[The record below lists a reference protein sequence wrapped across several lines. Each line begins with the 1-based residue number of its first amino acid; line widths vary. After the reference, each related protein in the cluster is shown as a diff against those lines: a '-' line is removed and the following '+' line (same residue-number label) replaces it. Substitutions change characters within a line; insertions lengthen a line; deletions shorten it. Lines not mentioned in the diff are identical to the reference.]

1 MDSARDERSSSSS
14 LKEKLRAI
22 ETLEFS
28 SSSKLRSSLSLREN
42 DVCALVPKAWYDS
55 CLSYLREETT
65 VKPTPMDNSC
75 LVASESSSSSVDEE
89 EDDDAMEEKDEIQ
102 VFGALMPKLKP
113 NLKENVDYAVLR
125 EETAE
130 TLTRWFGM
138 VRNDAT
144 IVTAGEDD
152 EDAYRKKKSKT
163 EMTAHVLRRCVGE
176 SGGVVDNNDG
186 VASPRKFTRRGG
198 GLNAKR
204 AARCEVYRP
213 KVTLVYHER
222 SSDSNN
228 DSSVEQQQQQQ
239 GFLARLNPFTSS
251 SSAAAPSKEEKV
263 RKAIMYAS
271 ANDTIG
277 DMQAVAT
284 KAFLNKDDDES
295 NKKIIK
301 LFDFTGG
308 LKGEVDL
315 CDSFLEKKVSGDDA
329 NGAFSISDGQEV
341 LVEIVNDGEEE
352 DDLVDKQKID
362 EEIRNA
368 FQNHHSGVEEERGRQ
383 PMTTKTTIGTQT
395 FEKFDD
401 DDSDLYG
408 SQPQLDKPMTD
419 IEQTIAN
426 TISSHTHKNALH
438 EGDTTMANDFNRA
451 PKRMTLEPIAL
462 PSTSHSL
469 GLASPKNDVETD
481 RARQKHGS
489 RGKAGLQNLGNTCF
503 MNSALQCLSHTSMLT
518 DAFLSNAYV
527 EDINEDNPIGMGG
540 KLAKEYAKLITALW
554 RDGAVSVAPRAFKS
568 ALAKFAPQFSG
579 YNQQD
584 AQELLAFL
592 LDGLH
597 EDLNRVK
604 VKPYVEE
611 KDAAGRSDAD
621 VAKEHWENH
630 LARNNSRIV
639 DAFQGQYKSTL
650 VCPDCENRSVKFDPF
665 MYLTVPLPTTR
676 ERELKVTI
684 VFGDHPELK
693 PMKVVVVV
701 DNEGSVKDLGKKLF
715 ETLAGESEE
724 DVGTISDSTHRWV
737 IADIFKAKVYKFFDS
752 NAKLLE
758 ISDKDVIFAY
768 CLPKSKEDELFALV
782 CHRKPLAQ
790 ATKSPYFRS
799 SYSGYETR
807 ASSTVTTHDEN
818 ELIGFPLLIPTSVA
832 SEDTME
838 AKEAIEDWIE
848 KFSTANFSSENDGDD
863 AAEITEDVAMGEG
876 EKQKEDPQR
885 AEFLE
890 NCAGKSFA
898 LRKSLANWYEPEQTN
913 AEFLKKRSSDEDAVT
928 LDSTKS
934 GTFSL
939 SNFYGN
945 TTNTVSDSSP
955 DKHDEQT
962 TPSLPNISDKSAP
975 IYVYWKKNHESAFE
989 NCIRKHDSLL
999 QFEKR
1004 TLGPATAVKKT
1015 PLSACME
1022 HFIKEEPLGEDDMW
1036 YCGKC
1041 KKHVPAKCS
1050 MNIWRAP
1057 PILILHLKRFSYS
1070 RSWRDK
1076 IDVKIDYPLE
1086 DFDISPF
1093 IAEDALFFD
1102 EDSDLPKST
1111 VYDLYA
1117 VVNHYGSMGGGHYTA
1132 YAKHAESGNWHSY
1145 DDSTCRPIDVNS
1157 VQESNAGY
1165 VLFYK
1170 RKDFEMHRPMSRVDL
1185 SLDDEEEG
1193 EAKHENHHHDFS
1205 RQRENENENDS
1216 DDPDFVIGANG
1227 EDVDNDSLLDT
1238 MDVSS

>member
-1 MDSARDERSSSSS
+1 MATEEEDASLSS
-14 LKEKLRAI
+14 LSSLGVRREKLRSI
-22 ETLEFS
+22 ERVESVALE
-28 SSSKLRSSLSLREN
+28 REAR
-42 DVCALVPKAWYDS
+42 CAVVPKEWFEA
-55 CLSYLREETT
+55 CLSYLRGDTEK
-65 VKPTPMDNSC
+65 KPEPMDIAC
-75 LVASESSSSSVDEE
+75 LVDENE
-89 EDDDAMEEKDEIQ
+89 EWEREDDVK
-102 VFGALMPKLKP
+102 VFGALLPKLKE
-113 NLKENVDYAVLR
+113 NLKENRDYAVVR
-125 EETAE
+125 EATAE
-130 TLTRWFGM
+130 KLTNWFGA
-138 VRNDAT
+138 VRNSRDGRE
-144 IVTAGEDD
+144 V
-152 EDAYRKKKSKT
+152 
-163 EMTAHVLRRCVGE
+163 MHVLRECVSEGE
-176 SGGVVDNNDG
+176 GGFNDNNNNNNNNN
-186 VASPRKFTRRGG
+186 ASERLSPRKFTRRSATT
-198 GLNAKR
+198 AKR

-213 KVTLVYHER
+213 KVTLVYFE
-222 SSDSNN
+222 SSNDSNVN
-228 DSSVEQQQQQQ
+228 SNNNVEQQQQQQ
-239 GFLARLNPFTSS
+239 QQQQHGFLARLNPFTSTS
-251 SSAAAPSKEEKV
+251 SSAPSKEGKVQV

-271 ANDTIG
+271 ANDRIE
-277 DMQAVAT
+277 DMQNVARE
-284 KAFLNKDDDES
+284 AFLNNIGDD
-295 NKKIIK
+295 KKRKKIK
-301 LFDFTGG
+301 LFDLTGG

-315 CDSFLEKKVSGDDA
+315 CEAFLGKKVSGNDA

-341 LVEIVNDGEEE
+341 LVEIVDAADAADTAA
-352 DDLVDKQKID
+352 DDDYLVDKAKID

-368 FQNHHSGVEEERGRQ
+368 FQNHHNSVEEEQRRQ
-383 PMTTKTTIGTQT
+383 PKTTTTTTLGTQT
-395 FEKFDD
+395 FERFERFDND
-401 DDSDLYG
+401 DEDLYG
-408 SQPQLDKPMTD
+408 SEPQLDKHMTD
-419 IEQTIAN
+419 IEQTITN
-426 TISSHTHKNALH
+426 TVSSHTHKNALN
-438 EGDTTMANDFNRA
+438 EDDMTMANDSDRA

-462 PSTSHSL
+462 PSTSHSF
-469 GLASPKNDVETD
+469 GLASPKNEIETD
-481 RARQKHGS
+481 RAKLKHGT

-540 KLAKEYAKLITALW
+540 KLAKEYGKLITALW

-611 KDAAGRSDAD
+611 KDAAGRMDAD

-684 VFGDHPELK
+684 VFGDQPELK
-693 PMKVVVVV
+693 PVKVVVVV
-701 DNEGSVKDLGKKLF
+701 DNEGSVKDLEKKLF
-715 ETLAGESEE
+715 EILAGENEEGISSKVSE
-724 DVGTISDSTHRWV
+724 STHRWA
-737 IADIFKAKVYKFFDS
+737 IADIFKAKVYKFFDPD
-752 NAKLLE
+752 AKVRE

-768 CLPKSKEDELFALV
+768 CLPKVENQNEGELFALV
-782 CHRKPLAQ
+782 CHRKPLAS

-807 ASSTVTTHDEN
+807 ASSIVSTHDEN

-832 SEDTME
+832 SEDTIE
-838 AKEAIEDWIE
+838 AKETIEDWIE
-848 KFSTANFSSENDGDD
+848 KFSIAHFSSSTCENNDDVATED
-863 AAEITEDVAMGEG
+863 AAMVEG
-876 EKQKEDPQR
+876 GKHKEDQQR
-885 AEFLE
+885 AEFAE
-890 NCAGKSFA
+890 KCAGKSFA
-898 LRKSLANWYEPEQTN
+898 LRKSLSEWYEPKQSN
-913 AEFLKKRSSDEDAVT
+913 AEFLKNKSSEDDAIT
-928 LDSTKS
+928 LDSTRS

-955 DKHDEQT
+955 DKQDERAS
-962 TPSLPNISDKSAP
+962 SLPNIADKSAP
-975 IYVYWKKNHESAFE
+975 IFAYWKKNHEDAFE
-989 NCIRKHDSLL
+989 KCVRKHDSLL
-999 QFEKR
+999 QYEKR
-1004 TLGPATAVKKT
+1004 NLGPAPAAKKT

-1076 IDVKIDYPLE
+1076 IDVKIGYPLE

-1093 IAEDALFFD
+1093 IAEDALFVD

-1132 YAKHAESGNWHSY
+1132 YAKHAESGSWHSY
-1145 DDSTCRPIDVNS
+1145 DDSICRPIDVSS

-1185 SLDDEEEG
+1185 SLDDEEG
-1193 EAKHENHHHDFS
+1193 NHHHNLL
-1205 RQRENENENDS
+1205 RQQNENDGKDS
-1216 DDPDFVIGANG
+1216 SPDFILGANG
-1227 EDVDNDSLLDT
+1227 EDVDNESLLDT

>member
-1 MDSARDERSSSSS
+1 MAAEEEDASSSSS
-14 LKEKLRAI
+14 LIEKLRSI
-22 ETLEFS
+22 EQLES
-28 SSSKLRSSLSLREN
+28 VALERGAR
-42 DVCALVPKAWYDS
+42 CAVVPKEWFEA
-55 CLSYLREETT
+55 CLSYLRGDAEK
-65 VKPTPMDNSC
+65 KPEPMDIAC
-75 LVASESSSSSVDEE
+75 LVDENE
-89 EDDDAMEEKDEIQ
+89 EWEREDDVK
-102 VFGALMPKLKP
+102 VFGALLPKLKQ
-113 NLKENVDYAVLR
+113 NLKENRDYAVVR
-125 EETAE
+125 EATAE
-130 TLTRWFGM
+130 KLTNWFGA
-138 VRNDAT
+138 VRNSRDGRE
-144 IVTAGEDD
+144 V
-152 EDAYRKKKSKT
+152 
-163 EMTAHVLRRCVGE
+163 MHVLRECVSEGE
-176 SGGVVDNNDG
+176 GGFNDNNNNN
-186 VASPRKFTRRGG
+186 ASERLSPRKFTRRSATT
-198 GLNAKR
+198 AKR

-213 KVTLVYHER
+213 KVTLVYFE
-222 SSDSNN
+222 SSNDSNVN
-228 DSSVEQQQQQQ
+228 SNNNVEQQQQQQ
-239 GFLARLNPFTSS
+239 QQHGFLARLNPFTSS
-251 SSAAAPSKEEKV
+251 SAPSKEGKVRV

-271 ANDTIG
+271 ANDRIG
-277 DMQAVAT
+277 DMQNVARE
-284 KAFLNKDDDES
+284 AFLNNIGDD
-295 NKKIIK
+295 KKRKKIK
-301 LFDFTGG
+301 LFDLTGG

-315 CDSFLEKKVSGDDA
+315 CEAFIGKKVSGNDA

-341 LVEIVNDGEEE
+341 LVEIVDAAAAAAADD
-352 DDLVDKQKID
+352 DDLVDKAKID

-368 FQNHHSGVEEERGRQ
+368 FQNHHNSVEEEQRRQ
-383 PMTTKTTIGTQT
+383 PMTTTTLGTQT
-395 FEKFDD
+395 FERFDND
-401 DDSDLYG
+401 DADLYG
-408 SQPQLDKPMTD
+408 SEPQLDKHMTD
-419 IEQTIAN
+419 IEQTITN
-426 TISSHTHKNALH
+426 TVSSHTHKNALN
-438 EGDTTMANDFNRA
+438 EDDMTMANDSDRA

-462 PSTSHSL
+462 PSTSHSF
-469 GLASPKNDVETD
+469 GLASPKNEIETD
-481 RARQKHGS
+481 RAKLKHGT

-611 KDAAGRSDAD
+611 KDAAGRTDAD

-684 VFGDHPELK
+684 VFGDQPELK
-693 PMKVVVVV
+693 PVKVVVVV
-701 DNEGSVKDLGKKLF
+701 DNEGSVKDLEKKLF
-715 ETLAGESEE
+715 EILAGENEEGISSKVSE
-724 DVGTISDSTHRWV
+724 SKHRWA

-752 NAKLLE
+752 DAKVRE

-768 CLPKSKEDELFALV
+768 CLPKVENQNEGELFALV
-782 CHRKPLAQ
+782 CHRKPLAS
-790 ATKSPYFRS
+790 ATKSPHFRS

-807 ASSTVTTHDEN
+807 ASSIVSTHDEN

-832 SEDTME
+832 SEDTIE
-838 AKEAIEDWIE
+838 AKETIEDWIE
-848 KFSTANFSSENDGDD
+848 KFSIAHFSSSTCENNDD
-863 AAEITEDVAMGEG
+863 VATEDVAMVEG
-876 EKQKEDPQR
+876 GKQKEDRQR
-885 AEFLE
+885 AGFAEK
-890 NCAGKSFA
+890 CAGKSFA
-898 LRKSLANWYEPEQTN
+898 LRKSLSEWYEPEQSN
-913 AEFLKKRSSDEDAVT
+913 AEFLKKKSSEDDAIT
-928 LDSTKS
+928 LDSTRS

-955 DKHDEQT
+955 DKQDERA
-962 TPSLPNISDKSAP
+962 PSLPNIADKSAP
-975 IYVYWKKNHESAFE
+975 IFAYWKKNHEGAFE
-989 NCIRKHDSLL
+989 KCIRKHDSLL
-999 QFEKR
+999 QYEKR
-1004 TLGPATAVKKT
+1004 NLGPAPAAKKT

-1076 IDVKIDYPLE
+1076 IDVKIGYPLE

-1093 IAEDALFFD
+1093 IAEDALFVD

-1132 YAKHAESGNWHSY
+1132 YAKHAESGSWHSY
-1145 DDSTCRPIDVNS
+1145 DDSICRPIDVSS

-1185 SLDDEEEG
+1185 SLDDEEG
-1193 EAKHENHHHDFS
+1193 NHHHNLL
-1205 RQRENENENDS
+1205 RQQNENDGKDS
-1216 DDPDFVIGANG
+1216 SPDFILGANG
-1227 EDVDNDSLLDT
+1227 EDVDNESLLDT